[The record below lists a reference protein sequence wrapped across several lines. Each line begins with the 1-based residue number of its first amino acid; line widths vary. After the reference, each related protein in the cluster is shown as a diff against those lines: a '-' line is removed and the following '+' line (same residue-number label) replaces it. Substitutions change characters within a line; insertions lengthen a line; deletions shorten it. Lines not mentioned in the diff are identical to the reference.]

1 MKKMFMFLAMA
12 VMLCVGV
19 KITSYAGELFNV
31 SVGTYDVTD
40 TLYCVTEV
48 TGTID
53 MSNIII
59 SNSGATQQ
67 TIDIYKL
74 GASTTTISK
83 IATVVI
89 PASAGYYRPF
99 GDLNYND
106 RINVTDVAF
115 RKSSTAT
122 DVYIVGIYH

>member
-1 MKKMFMFLAMA
+1 
-12 VMLCVGV
+12 
-19 KITSYAGELFNV
+19 V

-67 TIDIYKL
+67 MIDIYKL